1 MNMKSIIGSV
11 LAFSATT
18 LMSADRTFLNASGGD
33 LADANQWGG
42 TLPLESDDKAIVD
55 KSGEYTLS
63 KDVVFNIFYV
73 ATGGCIF
80 NLADKKI
87 TLNYSGSGN
96 ALYCNPE
103 GGNPIVFKGGILH
116 FAGESGYCVPCN
128 GRTTSGTA
136 EVVFTNGCVVTG
148 VNRFYATKGS
158 NNATVRISDGSKIYT
173 MRLDVQN
180 GNGTGNLLEICD
192 GGQVHISNLLYSEA
206 SAGGTTGQY
215 GGNVLRV
222 KGENSILNYEGTG
235 DARFGFQKCCSKL
248 HVADKGSA
256 KFNGPLVLGAGGNA
270 ITNHSLVVER
280 GGTLTASTLKLNS
293 SCCEVIVSNAT
304 LINSTALY
312 LASSASCSGNVFR
325 AMGPDTSLTLSPP
338 ANWFSSGQHNMI
350 SFEGGVKYSRA
361 IETIF
366 TNAQHCVFRVSGV
379 GTVFGTGD
387 NVKDFYIGSKQY
399 QLTESCAS
407 NAVEVLD
414 GAVFNAIRFPVM
426 GIGNALVVSNAT
438 VNVAASKPDDS
449 VGLRIGYKTTNAIE
463 PIDCMLRLCGSTPKL
478 NISSQNG
485 GCQILSNSILRF
497 EIPKSGY
504 AANHVPISTTRFI
517 FEGDSRL
524 EIDCEDFARCG
535 GGVLTLIET
544 DEDIAAEYR
553 QKLLESVNDL
563 PEGCHLKIVSKR
575 KVKLFCPKGFVFS
588 IR

>member
-18 LMSADRTFLNASGGD
+18 LMSADCKFLNAGGD
-33 LADANQWGG
+33 LADASQWGG
-42 TLPLESDDKAIVD
+42 TLPLKSADKAIVD

-63 KDVVFNIFYV
+63 KDVDFYDFYV
-73 ATGGCIF
+73 ATGGCVF

-87 TLNYSGSGN
+87 TLNYSGTGN
-96 ALYCNPE
+96 ALYCKPE
-103 GGNPIVFKGGILH
+103 GGNPIVFKGGTLH
-116 FAGESGYCVPCN
+116 FAGESGYCVPYN
-128 GRTTSGTA
+128 GSTTSGTG

-158 NNATVRISDGSKIYT
+158 TNATVRIAGGSKIYT
-173 MRLDVQN
+173 KRLDVQN
-180 GNGTGNLLEICD
+180 GSGVDNLLEICD
-192 GGQVHISNLLYSEA
+192 GGQIVVSDYLYSEA
-206 SAGGTTGQY
+206 GDTSSGGY
-215 GGNVLRV
+215 GGNVFRIR
-222 KGENSILNYEGTG
+222 GANSILNYEGTG
-235 DARFGFQKCCSKL
+235 DARFGYQKCCSKL
-248 HVADKGSA
+248 HVVDNGSA
-256 KFNGPLVLGAGGNA
+256 VFNGALVFGAGGNA

-325 AMGPDTSLTLSPP
+325 AMGPDTSLTLSSP
-338 ANWFSSGQHNMI
+338 ANWFSSGQRNMI
-350 SFEGGVKYSRA
+350 SFEGGVKYSKA

-414 GAVFNAIRFPVM
+414 GAVFNANRFLVM
-426 GIGNALVVSNAT
+426 GIGNSLVVSNAT
-438 VNVAASKPDDS
+438 VNIAANNDS
-449 VGLRIGYKTTNAIE
+449 VGLRIGYKTTNANVIK

-504 AANHVPISTTRFI
+504 ATNHVPISTTRFV
-517 FEGDSRL
+517 FDGDSRL

-544 DEDIAAEYR
+544 EEDIAEGYR